1 MFQLFLFLFIILG
14 IMYVY
19 QLKKNI
25 EKYNTYQCNIE
36 SNCNKRLIA
45 NSINRISKKYYTLE
59 NNLKS
64 INAI

>member
-1 MFQLFLFLFIILG
+1 MFQLFLFLFIIIG
-14 IMYVY
+14 IIYVY
-19 QLKKNI
+19 HLKKNI
-25 EKYNTYQCNIE
+25 EKYNTYQCNLE
-36 SNCNKRLIA
+36 SNCNKTLIA